1 MRRSLDALYGITA
14 ALAGLALVAIAGL
27 ILAQMAGRWVGFQ
40 VRSADEFAGYALV
53 ATSFLAMG
61 PTYRRGEHIRVGL
74 LIDRLK
80 GAARRVA
87 EAAVLVFALA
97 CVTWGTWWAGR
108 FVYDSFRFH
117 ELSQGLVPVP
127 LWLPQAPMALGLAV
141 FAIALLDDLFAHARG
156 RPLSFQSNAAPQDGP
171 GFER

>member
-1 MRRSLDALYGITA
+1 MRRFLDALYRVTA
-14 ALAGLALVAIAGL
+14 ALAGLALASIAGL
-27 ILAQMAGRWVGFQ
+27 IIAQMVGRWVGFQ

-80 GAARRVA
+80 GAARRIA
-87 EAAVLVFALA
+87 EGLVLILALAAVI
-97 CVTWGTWWAGR
+97 WGTWWAGK
-108 FVYDSFRFH
+108 FVHDSFRFH

-127 LWLPQAPMALGLAV
+127 LWLPQAPMAIGLAV

-156 RPLSFQSNAAPQDGP
+156 RPLSFQSPQAPQDGP